1 MEKYHFSPFPRDRHN
16 RDGGKKVSLKKGL
29 IVNRLK
35 SLETKVSETN
45 FFELTVSIKKWLTL
59 FVYRPP
65 KIATISKKF
74 FEEISDSL
82 DKAIKYCKN
91 IVLEVYKT

>member
-1 MEKYHFSPFPRDRHN
+1 M
-16 RDGGKKVSLKKGL
+16 
-29 IVNRLK
+29 
-35 SLETKVSETN
+35 
-45 FFELTVSIKKWLTL
+45 L